1 MNEGKLKKLN
11 NKNILFVGIGNV
23 LKQDDGVG
31 VYISNNIKRTQI
43 IKTLTVEVSIENYIS
58 KINQINSENLIL
70 IDCVDFNKNPG
81 FWDILPVNKING
93 LITNTHNISLNKI
106 SELFNNKAYIL
117 GIQPK
122 TIQFGENLTS
132 EIKRTADLLIKK
144 INNLNH

>member
-11 NKNILFVGIGNV
+11 NKNVLFVGIGNV